1 MKVLLTGIAAAVLI
15 AWAIGAFLPLA
26 PKLAWQAYSS
36 TSARVGDPGSNL
48 VGPGWTGENQPPSG

>member
-15 AWAIGAFLPLA
+15 AWAIGAILPLE

-36 TSARVGDPGSNL
+36 TSVRVGDPGSNL
-48 VGPGWTGENQPPSG
+48 VGLGWTGESQSPRR

>member
-1 MKVLLTGIAAAVLI
+1 MRVLAIGIAAAILVG
-15 AWAIGAFLPLA
+15 AAIGVIFPLE

-48 VGPGWTGENQPPSG
+48 VGPGWTGESQPPSG